1 MLSASIRHN
10 SSRSQPVV
18 VKRSGMRHYGDGRRG
33 GRPSHS
39 FSIFIS
45 QLYRPSN
52 EHTVRFG
59 SIIPAPYAILSLA
72 LSLRPL
78 INIKKKKN
86 QHVGEKLVLVPSFPP
101 HRLFSLSLS
110 QSSGEKLVLSPN
122 KRILQRY
129 EHSFSPWRAGLY
141 TLYVSVCVCER
152 ERA

>member
-18 VKRSGMRHYGDGRRG
+18 VKRSAMRHYGMGVAAVDRL
-33 GRPSHS
+33 
-39 FSIFIS
+39 I
-45 QLYRPSN
+45 
-52 EHTVRFG
+52 RF
-59 SIIPAPYAILSLA
+59 LSLSPNFTGLLMNIQYVSV
-72 LSLRPL
+72 LSFPPHMLFSLSCSLSPSSYQY
-78 INIKKKKN
+78 KKKKN